1 MTLTET
7 QLNDLGKD
15 KEVDGWIELARDQSR
30 KLKMHFYGTGLTE
43 FLTKIQSLES
53 DAQIALRKKYAVS
66 NSWVV
71 ETLLRAVDNVWSAKG
86 GLTTIDAPDTVKDS
100 IVNSLDNVNQ
110 GYSLDNYLQHIWFDR
125 FVTDP
130 NGLLFNEVNEEDGS
144 TYLAYK
150 SIFDIVHMKMN
161 GIQPEYIVFA
171 PDVVIEHDNDIISK
185 ETGKTEYFWIVDDAF
200 YYRVSRNNKG
210 ISILD
215 AIPNSFGIVPA
226 TQNSPLLDTET
237 GIKVSPI
244 HKQVELLDSY
254 VIDSSISNIYKK
266 LNGFPITWMY
276 AQKCDGC
283 KGSGEVNGDTCKSCN
298 GTKQSMKKDVSDVL
312 LLATPKSAE
321 SPTIAPNVAGH
332 ISPDLDTWRE
342 QRTELEYIYNLIYY
356 SQWGTTTEKADNE
369 TATGR
374 FIDAQP
380 VINRLNMYG
389 DVIEVIKTRTIEF
402 FAMHE
407 APNTTVD
414 VHVSEGRR
422 YLVETPDQIWK
433 KYLETIEKG
442 ADESSKDLQLSQ
454 YYEAEWQSDDTMR
467 DYYLK
472 LMKIEPLVHYNI
484 PDVLGMEVGQDVKD
498 MKVAF
503 PSWKNITP
511 IAEVITQP
519 LESLINSLKSYTDG
533 TKETLQQPIEV
544 QTR

>member
-15 KEVDGWIELARDQSR
+15 KEVDDWIELARDQSR

-100 IVNSLDNVNQ
+100 IVNALDNVTQ

-130 NGLLFNEVNEEDGS
+130 NGLLFNEVNEEDGK
-144 TYLAYK
+144 TYLVYK

-171 PDVVIEHDNDIISK
+171 PDVVIEHDNDIITK

-200 YYRVSRNNKG
+200 YYRVSRDNKG

-215 AIPNSFGIVPA
+215 TIPNSFGVVPA

-283 KGSGEVNGDTCKSCN
+283 KGSGEVNGDICKSCN

-407 APNTTVD
+407 APNTIVD

-484 PDVLGMEVGQDVKD
+484 PDVLGMEVGQNVKD
-498 MKVAF
+498 MKIAF

-511 IAEVITQP
+511 IADVITQP